1 MSNVTVVIEATEVQ
15 RRLLPK
21 KIWIDLDNSPHVP
34 FFRPIIDE
42 LKARGYD
49 LFVTARDA
57 YQVREL
63 LEYYGV
69 DGKVIGKHYGKHKI
83 LKALG
88 TCWRAVALIAMVRK
102 ERPAISICHGSRG
115 CLMASK
121 SLRIPNL

>member
-1 MSNVTVVIEATEVQ
+1 MMSNLTEAILEAPEVQ
-15 RRLLPK
+15 HSLLRK

-42 LKARGYD
+42 LRARGYD

-69 DGKVIGKHYGKHKI
+69 DGKVD
-83 LKALG
+83 
-88 TCWRAVALIAMVRK
+88 RK
-102 ERPAISICHGSRG
+102 T
-115 CLMASK
+115 
-121 SLRIPNL
+121 LRQA